1 MKSHATGWFLLLFL
15 CLPGIV
21 VGYPDREQ
29 LRQEMERLEEYLR
42 KAQVAEGPECAP
54 ESLAAA
60 QSHLARAKE
69 EFQEGDFWEAEDA
82 IRLCEKEAEG
92 IWEEILVCGR
102 DLDRDGIHGWRD
114 QCPDA
119 PETFNNYMDEDG
131 CPDRVPQKA
140 VLTGDRIEILLPIVF
155 IPETQQPLMDADSP
169 LGEVARIMEENP
181 NLRFTI
187 QAHLDSSVP
196 PAQADSI
203 TELRANHVKSVLVGL
218 GIADNRLEA
227 QGRGSREPVASNDSS
242 WGRTLNDR
250 VEFIRTP

>member
-1 MKSHATGWFLLLFL
+1 LKPHATGWFLLLFL

-29 LRQEMERLEEYLR
+29 LMQEMERLAEHLR
-42 KAQVAEGPECAP
+42 KAQAAEGPECAP

-69 EFQEGDFWEAEDA
+69 EFEEGDLWEAEDA

-102 DLDRDGIHGWRD
+102 DLDRDGIHGRKD
-114 QCPDA
+114 QCPEA

-155 IPETQQPLMDADSP
+155 DPETQQPLMDADSP

-196 PAQADSI
+196 PAQAEHV
-203 TELRANHVKSVLVGL
+203 TGLRANHVKSVLVGL
-218 GIADNRLEA
+218 GIADGRLEA

>member
-1 MKSHATGWFLLLFL
+1 M
-15 CLPGIV
+15 
-21 VGYPDREQ
+21 
-29 LRQEMERLEEYLR
+29 QEMQRLAEHLR
-42 KAQVAEGPECAP
+42 KAQAAEGPECTP

-69 EFQEGDFWEAEDA
+69 EFEEGDLWEAEDA
-82 IRLCEKEAEG
+82 IRLCEKETEG

-102 DLDRDGIHGWRD
+102 DLDRDGIHGRKD
-114 QCPDA
+114 QCPEA

-155 IPETQQPLMDADSP
+155 DPETQQPLMDADSP

-181 NLRFTI
+181 NLRFAI

-196 PAQADSI
+196 PAQAEHVTS
-203 TELRANHVKSVLVGL
+203 LRANHVKSVLVGL
-218 GIADNRLEA
+218 GIANGRLEA